1 MRPLASI
8 AVAVL
13 FACGSSPAPA
23 KPVAMTDTKP
33 KRVPIEEEEEE
44 ADFSM
49 VSTRGRMDPKVAE
62 AGIKPHVDALSECYT
77 SRVGK
82 RKWLGGSV
90 VIHWDISKGG
100 EVTSVKLAESNLGA
114 WPVEQ
119 CLVDVAK
126 QATFGKPIGG
136 DADFSIPLDFSAKG
150 RPMDWDEEKSLRA
163 IGGQI
168 RTLDACEEPEEALAP
183 KEPPSKKKSK
193 GKKKPA
199 KATVKA
205 TLPEDVLVTIYV
217 GPAGKPESVGFA
229 SAVSEIDPAWGAC
242 AEQLAM
248 TTWRLP
254 ATKAGMAKAA
264 MKYRSP

>member
-1 MRPLASI
+1 MRPVAAAAL
-8 AVAVL
+8 AVL

-33 KRVPIEEEEEE
+33 KRVLIEDEEEE

-62 AGIKPHVDALSECYT
+62 AGIKPHVEALSECYT
-77 SRVGK
+77 TRVGK
-82 RKWLGGSV
+82 RMWLGGQV
-90 VIHWDISKGG
+90 VIHWDISKAGV
-100 EVTSVKLAESNLGA
+100 VTSVKLAESNLGA

-119 CLVDVAK
+119 CLIEVAK

-150 RPMDWDEEKSLRA
+150 RPMEWDEERSLRA

-168 RTLDACEEPEEALAP
+168 RTLDACEEPDEALAP
-183 KEPPSKKKSK
+183 KEPKKK
-193 GKKKPA
+193 GKKPA
-199 KATVKA
+199 KDPVKA
-205 TLPEDVLVTIYV
+205 TLPENVLVTLYV
-217 GPAGKPESVGFA
+217 GPAGKPESVGFS
-229 SAVSEIDPAWGAC
+229 SAATEIDPAWATC

-264 MKYRSP
+264 TKYRTP